1 MPSKTFE
8 NLSEEKKNRI
18 IEASV
23 KEFSMV
29 PFEKTSINKI
39 IKDAGISRGSFYMY
53 FKDKY
58 DLTAYLFKV
67 SKDFLMDEIKE
78 IGLSVSGKLDAF
90 VLELHSFL
98 YDYYIKEEYRTFFIN
113 VITHFQGNKESGVDY
128 FKGNIPEF
136 NEFENMYAFIDKEQF
151 GNKDKKIIIQTIDI
165 ALNMLRNVMFKAF
178 MMDLDKEASRE
189 LLSCQLNILK
199 QGYGRNE

>member
-8 NLSEEKKNRI
+8 NLPEAKRKRI

-29 PFEKTSINKI
+29 SFEKTSINKI

-67 SKDFLMDEIKE
+67 SQDYLMDEIKG
-78 IGLSVSGKLDAF
+78 IGLTVSGKLDEF
-90 VLELHSFL
+90 ILELHSFL
-98 YDYYIKEEYRTFFIN
+98 YDYYIKEEYRIFFIN
-113 VITHFQGNKESGVDY
+113 VITHFQGNKESGVNC
-128 FKGNIPEF
+128 FKGNIAEF
-136 NEFENMYAFIDKEQF
+136 DKFENVYSFIDKEQF
-151 GNKDKKIIIQTIDI
+151 KSKDKNTIIQTIDI
-165 ALNMLRNVMFKAF
+165 ALNILRNIMFKAF
-178 MMDLDKEASRE
+178 RTNLDKEASRE
-189 LLSCQLNILK
+189 ILSCQLNILK